1 MRHMR
6 TRVSYGV
13 AVIALVICFV
23 CPVVEM
29 FDHWDHTLQTG
40 NDTEYTLV
48 LLALCVGMVSAL
60 ARLIV
65 ILSCNSSPTIVTSI
79 ACNLNG
85 SLLFMTR
92 PIALAASESPPL
104 LSRRI

>member
-1 MRHMR
+1 MRHMW

-13 AVIALVICFV
+13 AVIVLVICFV

-29 FDHWDHTLQTG
+29 FDYWDHTLQTG
-40 NDTEYTLV
+40 NDIEYTLV
-48 LLALCVGMVSAL
+48 LLALCVGMVCAL

-65 ILSCNSSPTIVTSI
+65 ILSGNSSPAIVTSS

-85 SLLFMTR
+85 SLLFMIR
-92 PIALAASESPPL
+92 PIALAASGTPPL
-104 LSRRI
+104 LSRR

>member
-1 MRHMR
+1 M
-6 TRVSYGV
+6 
-13 AVIALVICFV
+13 IALVICFV

-48 LLALCVGMVSAL
+48 FLALCVGMVCAL

-65 ILSCNSSPTIVTSI
+65 ILSPNYSPAIATSI

-85 SLLFMTR
+85 SVLFMIR
-92 PIALAASESPPL
+92 PIALDSASGNSPL
-104 LSRRI
+104 NIRI

>member
-1 MRHMR
+1 MR
-6 TRVSYGV
+6 TRVSYWV

-29 FDHWDHTLQTG
+29 FDQWDHTLQTG
-40 NDTEYTLV
+40 NETEYTLV
-48 LLALCVGMVSAL
+48 LLALCVGMVCAL

-65 ILSCNSSPTIVTSI
+65 ILSRNSSPAIVMSI

-85 SLLFMTR
+85 SPLFMIR
-92 PIALAASESPPL
+92 PIALDSASGSPPL
-104 LSRRI
+104 NIRI

>member
-29 FDHWDHTLQTG
+29 FDQWDHTLQTG
-40 NDTEYTLV
+40 NETEYTLV
-48 LLALCVGMVSAL
+48 FLALCVGMVCAL

-65 ILSCNSSPTIVTSI
+65 ILSPNSSPAIVTPI

-85 SLLFMTR
+85 SMLFTIR
-92 PIALAASESPPL
+92 PIALDSASGSPPL
-104 LSRRI
+104 NIRI

>member
-1 MRHMR
+1 M
-6 TRVSYGV
+6 
-13 AVIALVICFV
+13 IALVTCFV

-48 LLALCVGMVSAL
+48 LLALCVGMVCAL

-65 ILSCNSSPTIVTSI
+65 TLSRSSSSAIDTSI
-79 ACNLNG
+79 ACNLN
-85 SLLFMTR
+85 SSPLLMIC
-92 PIALAASESPPL
+92 PVAWAASESPPL

>member
-1 MRHMR
+1 MR

-48 LLALCVGMVSAL
+48 LLALCVGMVSASHRIGCFRESTAAQPSYLEPSQILL
-60 ARLIV
+60 A
-65 ILSCNSSPTIVTSI
+65 
-79 ACNLNG
+79 
-85 SLLFMTR
+85 
-92 PIALAASESPPL
+92 
-104 LSRRI
+104 

>member
-1 MRHMR
+1 MR

-23 CPVVEM
+23 CPVLEM

-48 LLALCVGMVSAL
+48 LLALCVGMVCAL

-65 ILSCNSSPTIVTSI
+65 IFPPNSSSAIVTSI

-85 SLLFMTR
+85 SLLFMIR
-92 PIALAASESPPL
+92 PIALDSASGSPPL
-104 LSRRI
+104 NIRI

>member
-1 MRHMR
+1 MR
-6 TRVSYGV
+6 TRMSRA
-13 AVIALVICFV
+13 AVMIVLLTCLV
-23 CPVVEM
+23 CPVLET

>member
-1 MRHMR
+1 MR

-23 CPVVEM
+23 CPALEM

>member
-1 MRHMR
+1 MRQMR

-23 CPVVEM
+23 CPALEM

-40 NDTEYTLV
+40 NDTEYTVV
-48 LLALCVGMVSAL
+48 LLALCVGMVCAL

-65 ILSCNSSPTIVTSI
+65 IFPPNSSSAIATSI

-85 SLLFMTR
+85 SLLSMIHTI
-92 PIALAASESPPL
+92 PLGSASASPPL
-104 LSRRI
+104 NIRV